1 MGKGDKKTRRGK
13 IIRGSYGV
21 RRRRKDNPAE
31 ELPKQIVKPAAV
43 KAEVEPKAKPA
54 KPVPKKTPA
63 AKPAAEKKAPV
74 SKTAAEKK
82 PTAKPKKK
90 AAPKKE

>member
-21 RRRRKDNPAE
+21 RRRRKDNPAAE
-31 ELPKQIVKPAAV
+31 IPKQVVKLAAV
-43 KAEVEPKAKPA
+43 KAEVEPKPKPVKPAPKKVTAA
-54 KPVPKKTPA
+54 KPV
-63 AKPAAEKKAPV
+63 AEKKTTV
-74 SKTAAEKK
+74 KKAATEKK
-82 PTAKPKKK
+82 PAAKPKKK